1 MATLRIQVPGAG
13 TKVYHI
19 YKKITSLG
27 KGEEVDVALPD
38 PLLADTHAHIHFDGR
53 DFNIAVVDRD
63 GEIYVN
69 GRRRTKHRLSQ
80 EDRIRI
86 GSAELEFSLY
96 DEPVTDDTAARTMAE
111 LNSYK
116 RLFEFSQK
124 LMASYDLPTLL
135 DQLLDVVVQVTNA
148 DKGFIV
154 LMESGEPVVKV
165 ARNLRRET
173 ISDAVSHL
181 SDSILAKV
189 VETRKALIVSDAL
202 SDAQFKNSL
211 SVMNLKLTS
220 VMCVPLLERGNLIG
234 VIYVGNDNVRQLFD
248 EPALE
253 ILTIFASQASLLVRN
268 ALLVNELQLDNR
280 SLQERIER
288 MRFGEILGS
297 APSMQEVFR
306 KVQKV
311 AGTDITVLVT
321 GETGTGKE
329 LIAAAIHEK
338 SPRARGPFVKLHC
351 AALAESILE
360 SELFGHERGS
370 FTGAT
375 TRRDGR
381 FFQANGGTLFLDE
394 IGEIS
399 PALQV
404 KLLRFLQEHQFER
417 VGGNDTI
424 SVDVRIIAATNRDLR
439 QMIADGRFREDLYY
453 RLNVINIEMPALRDR
468 PSDVPLLAMHFLQK
482 YATENGK
489 AITGFTDET
498 LDRLSSYSWPGNVRE
513 LENVIERAVVLGL
526 GPHITGAELPPN
538 LIAAKGAA
546 AIQIPGSTLDAI
558 ERHAIT
564 KTLEAT
570 GGSTSRAA
578 EILGISIRK
587 VQYKLHEYQSAP
599 RSDRDALES
608 SAKGN

>member
-1 MATLRIQVPGAG
+1 VDTKGRILVVDDEANARSALVELLREEGYSVESAADGFKA
-13 TKVYHI
+13 
-19 YKKITSLG
+19 LG
-27 KGEEVDVALPD
+27 K
-38 PLLADTHAHIHFDGR
+38 LADLAPHLVLTDLKMPGMDGIELLTKIHEHDA
-53 DFNIAVVDRD
+53 DTAVVVMTAFGAVETAVAAMRAGASDYLTKPVNV
-63 GEIYVN
+63 GELTLVVK
-69 GRRRTKHRLSQ
+69 R
-80 EDRIRI
+80 
-86 GSAELEFSLY
+86 ELEQRRLRA
-96 DEPVTDDTAARTMAE
+96 EAGQLRARLAE
-111 LNSYK
+111 RY
-116 RLFEFSQK
+116 RFE
-124 LMASYDLPTLL
+124 
-135 DQLLDVVVQVTNA
+135 N
-148 DKGFIV
+148 I
-154 LMESGEPVVKV
+154 
-165 ARNLRRET
+165 
-173 ISDAVSHL
+173 
-181 SDSILAKV
+181 
-189 VETRKALIVSDAL
+189 
-202 SDAQFKNSL
+202 
-211 SVMNLKLTS
+211 
-220 VMCVPLLERGNLIG
+220 
-234 VIYVGNDNVRQLFD
+234 VGN
-248 EPALE
+248 
-253 ILTIFASQASLLVRN
+253 
-268 ALLVNELQLDNR
+268 
-280 SLQERIER
+280 
-288 MRFGEILGS
+288 S
-297 APSMQEVFR
+297 APMQAVF
-306 KVQKV
+306 KTV
-311 AGTDITVLVT
+311 AQVATARASVLLT
-321 GETGTGKE
+321 GESGTGKE

-399 PALQV
+399 AALQV

-439 QMIADGRFREDLYY
+439 QMIADSRFREDLYY

-489 AITGFTDET
+489 AITSFTDEA
-498 LDRLSSYSWPGNVRE
+498 LERLSGYSWPGNVRE

-608 SAKGN
+608 APKGN